1 MLHKEKVSN
10 LQRCPHQAMVKTT
23 MLYTFPPA
31 AYGQPKLG
39 DKCE

>member
-1 MLHKEKVSN
+1 MLQKEKVSN
-10 LQRCPHQAMVKTT
+10 LQRCPHQAMVKTK
-23 MLYTFPPA
+23 MLYTFPSA